1 MKDKIITI
9 TTLIIIY
16 GVMVISIITKDN
28 TYSFSERRELAKLP
42 TKFSDTY
49 FEKLDNY
56 LVDNIAFRENF
67 RSLKSYYN
75 FFILNELDNNNA
87 FVKNGYIFKMDEL
100 NKKSITYFVNK
111 INKLYDTYLSNNK
124 VYLSIIPDKLYYLDD
139 DTYLKK
145 DYDYIFD
152 TIPNN
157 INKNITYIDI
167 RDDLKLEDY
176 YQTDIHLKQESYLN
190 VLKTLAPYLDINHN
204 TTYEKKI
211 YDNFYGALY
220 GNIAL
225 NIKPDTITT
234 LNNSTID
241 KAIVYNY
248 EKNITDKVYNEEYL
262 KHLDAYDI
270 FLGGATPLITITN
283 NDSNNDKELIIFRDS
298 FGSSLA
304 PLLINNY
311 HKITL
316 VDIRYINSKL
326 LKDYIDFNNKDILII
341 YGLEVIN
348 NSFSLN

>member
-16 GVMVISIITKDN
+16 SIMILSIILKDHN
-28 TYSFSERRELAKLP
+28 YSFYERRELAKVP
-42 TKFSDTY
+42 TKFNDTY

-56 LVDNIAFRENF
+56 FVDNIPFRDTF

-75 FFILNELDNNNA
+75 FFILNELDNNDA
-87 FVKNGYIFKMDEL
+87 FVKNGYIFKMEEL

-111 INKLYDTYLSNNK
+111 INEIYDTYLSNSK

-139 DTYLKK
+139 NTYLKK
-145 DYDYIFD
+145 DYDYIF
-152 TIPNN
+152 NN
-157 INKNITYIDI
+157 IPTNINRNIIYLDI
-167 RDDLKLEDY
+167 RNDIKLEDY
-176 YQTDIHLKQESYLN
+176 YRTDIHLKQESYLN
-190 VLKTLAPYLDINHN
+190 ILKTLSPYLNSNHN
-204 TTYEKKI
+204 TTYEKKT

-234 LNNSTID
+234 LNNSVID
-241 KAIVYNY
+241 NATVYNY
-248 EKNITDKVYNEEYL
+248 EKNITDQVYNEEYL
-262 KHLDAYDI
+262 DNLDAYDI

-283 NDSNNDKELIIFRDS
+283 NASNNDNELIIFRDS

-304 PLLINNY
+304 PLLIDGY

-316 VDIRYINSKL
+316 IDIRYINSKL
-326 LKDYIDFNNKDILII
+326 LKDYVDFTKKDVLII

>member
-16 GVMVISIITKDN
+16 GVMILSIVTKDEN
-28 TYSFSERRELAKLP
+28 YSFSERRELTKLP
-42 TKFSDTY
+42 TKFNDSY

-56 LVDNIAFRENF
+56 LVDNIVFRENF

-87 FVKNGYIFKMDEL
+87 FVKNGYIFKMEEL
-100 NKKSITYFVNK
+100 NKKSITYFINK
-111 INKLYDTYLSNNK
+111 INELDDTYLSNNK
-124 VYLSIIPDKLYYLDD
+124 VYLSIIPDKIYYLDD

-145 DYDYIFD
+145 DYDYIFE
-152 TIPNN
+152 TISNN

-176 YQTDIHLKQESYLN
+176 YRTDIHLKQESYLN
-190 VLKTLAPYLDINHN
+190 VLNTLSPYLNSNHN
-204 TTYEKKI
+204 TTYERKT
-211 YDNFYGALY
+211 YNNFYGALY
-220 GNIAL
+220 GNMAL

-234 LNNSTID
+234 LSNSIIE
-241 KAIVYNY
+241 KASVYNY
-248 EKNITDKVYNEEYL
+248 EKNITDKVYNEDYL
-262 KHLDAYDI
+262 NNLDAYDI
-270 FLGGATPLITITN
+270 FLGGATPLLTITN
-283 NDSNNDKELIIFRDS
+283 DNSNNDKELIIFRDS

-304 PLLINNY
+304 PLLIDNY

-316 VDIRYINSKL
+316 IDIRYINSKL